1 MRAID
6 SSLVICALGAGQAQ
20 ASYQQVRKFGGQ
32 CLRRS
37 LGLPAIWLHAVART
51 RPEGRFV
58 DIQLIAENMAPDVGS
73 TVPELDDVAVALR
86 AGCYVRRLLD
96 NCLTGAYPGDMAT
109 SQVAFRPTE
118 EDRRIIESAKRPDEG
133 VTDVIRRALRLL
145 AREDWLRQAREDAE
159 RLADEDLSAE
169 QDAW

>member
-58 DIQLIAENMAPDVGS
+58 DIQLIAENMAPDVGA
-73 TVPELDDVAVALR
+73 VGRPIGRVRDPRPENPAIWQLEF
-86 AGCYVRRLLD
+86 VR
-96 NCLTGAYPGDMAT
+96 
-109 SQVAFRPTE
+109 
-118 EDRRIIESAKRPDEG
+118 EG
-133 VTDVIRRALRLL
+133 VMPACPSAGVAHRFPPLVLAEGLMVIPRGSRPGH
-145 AREDWLRQAREDAE
+145 
-159 RLADEDLSAE
+159 
-169 QDAW
+169 